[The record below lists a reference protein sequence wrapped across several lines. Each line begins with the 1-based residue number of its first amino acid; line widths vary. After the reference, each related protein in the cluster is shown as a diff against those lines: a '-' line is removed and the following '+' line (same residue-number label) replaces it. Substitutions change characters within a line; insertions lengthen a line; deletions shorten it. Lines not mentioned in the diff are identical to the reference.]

1 VSRHLPQANNR
12 LLSLTAAG
20 LAAFYAIVAVGFAA
34 NVMARPIGIVIAPL
48 FGLLAYGMWKLSR
61 FARWVTIFWLWVLVV
76 LMPAAAFF
84 SEAGAPVYWG
94 TMLATITPF
103 VVLGIFCIYVLGKHK
118 REFKWP

>member
-1 VSRHLPQANNR
+1 MWRHLPQANNR
-12 LLSLTAAG
+12 VLALTAAG

-34 NVMARPIGIVIAPL
+34 NVMARPIGLVIAPL

-103 VVLGIFCIYVLGKHK
+103 VVLGMFCIYVLGKHK